1 MDLSHCSDVT
11 SGWCPKVFAVAVVAS
26 MAAVAIFSFLTLL
39 ITIGKSEDIRE
50 DVKVRIKV
58 TQYR

>member
-1 MDLSHCSDVT
+1 M
-11 SGWCPKVFAVAVVAS
+11 FAVAVVAS